1 MAMDKPRDASV
12 KRNKKIRRVLY
23 VILAVG
29 TISGISVVLAR
40 LKPAAP
46 TVERATMIIDTV
58 KQGEFRVTRRG
69 LGQLVPEEISVV
81 PAQTS
86 GRVLKRNVLPG
97 TDVTPDTVIIELTS
111 PEAQQALMDAEL
123 AYKSAEATYKNR
135 QVDLEAQLLTLQSQA
150 AAVESQYQQAKLQ
163 YEAYEPLTAAKLYPE
178 LELKRLKTSA
188 TALAAQS
195 ELEKK
200 RIAMSTENM
209 KTQLAVAQSAVDQ
222 SRALLDL
229 RKQQASNLRVKAGL
243 RGILQD
249 MLVEVGV
256 QVQVG
261 TPLARVSDPT
271 RLKAE
276 VRIAE
281 TQARDIQPGQK
292 AEIDLRSV
300 IIPGRVSRKDPSV
313 VDGTVKVEVQLI
325 GDLPRDAVSMM
336 NVDGT
341 IELFKLPNV
350 LKVQRPAF
358 GQEDSTVKLF
368 RMEPD
373 DVHAV
378 AVTVQLGRTSVTE
391 IEIRGGLKVGD
402 KVIVSD
408 TSQLGDNADRIR
420 LN

>member
-23 VILAVG
+23 VILAIG
-29 TISGISVVLAR
+29 AIGGISVVLAR
-40 LKPAAP
+40 LRPAAP

-81 PAQTS
+81 PALTS

-97 TDVTPDTVIIELTS
+97 VNVTPDTVIIELTS
-111 PEAQQALMDAEL
+111 PEVQQLLMDAEL
-123 AYKSAEATYKNR
+123 AYKSAEATYENR
-135 QVDLEAQLLTLQSQA
+135 KVDLEANLLSQKSQA
-150 AAVESQYQQAKLQ
+150 AAIESQYQQAKLQ
-163 YEAYEPLTAAKLYPE
+163 FESYEPLAKQGLYSP
-178 LELKRLKTSA
+178 LLLKQYGTSA
-188 TALAAQS
+188 KELAARS
-195 ELEKK
+195 DLEK
-200 RIAMSTENM
+200 RRVEMSTENM
-209 KTQLAVAQSAVDQ
+209 KTQLAVAQSTLDQ
-222 SRALLDL
+222 ARALLEL
-229 RKQQASNLRVKAGL
+229 RKQQAGNLKVRAGI
-243 RGILQD
+243 RGIMQEL
-249 MLVEVGV
+249 LVEVGV
-256 QVQVG
+256 QVQIG

-281 TQARDIQPGQK
+281 TQARDIQPGQT
-292 AEIDLRSV
+292 AEIDLRSIV
-300 IIPGRVSRKDPSV
+300 IPGRVTRKDPSV
-313 VDGTVKVEVQLI
+313 VDGTIKVEVQLI
-325 GDLPRDAVSMM
+325 GELPKDAVPSL

-341 IELFKLPNV
+341 IELFRLPSV

-358 GQEDSTVKLF
+358 GQENSTVKLF
-368 RMEPD
+368 KMEPD
-373 DVHAV
+373 DQHAV

-391 IEIRGGLKVGD
+391 IEIRDGLKVGD